1 MMQLKMKGLKF
12 PCPLHVL
19 VDGPVEQNETE
30 MIFEMV
36 CKQELYDKTIHSVW
50 LYLESGRTAVEETLK
65 NNEFLNILQ
74 KNILIESSSLE
85 STIGVLSILTRSDP
99 VTFLLMGSYK
109 LIIKLFQ
116 YQLKYSIYMMA
127 LDCLYSLISTHSS
140 ELILKLLEEN
150 DLLLFIILNGISK
163 ENDKEENELCGEM
176 LKISLS
182 CEGVRIKLSK
192 DLHCLNNFLTHLNY
206 IYQSILVDMNNHI
219 LLIRLC
225 ECIEYL
231 TWDSSIK
238 FIIESYY
245 SGLLQ

>member
-19 VDGPVEQNETE
+19 IDGPVEQSETK

-50 LYLESGRTAVEETLK
+50 LYLESGKTAVEETLK
-65 NNEFLNILQ
+65 NHEFLNILH
-74 KNILIESSSLE
+74 KNILIESPSLE
-85 STIGVLSILTRSDP
+85 STMGVLSILTRNDP

-116 YQLKYSIYMMA
+116 YRLKNSVYMMA

-150 DLLLFIILNGISK
+150 DLLFIILNGISK
-163 ENDKEENELCGEM
+163 ENDKEENELCAAM

-182 CEGVRIKLSK
+182 CEGVRRKLSK
-192 DLHCLNNFLTHLNY
+192 DLPYLNNFLAHLNY
-206 IYQSILVDMNNHI
+206 IYQSILVGMNNHI
-219 LLIRLC
+219 LLICLC